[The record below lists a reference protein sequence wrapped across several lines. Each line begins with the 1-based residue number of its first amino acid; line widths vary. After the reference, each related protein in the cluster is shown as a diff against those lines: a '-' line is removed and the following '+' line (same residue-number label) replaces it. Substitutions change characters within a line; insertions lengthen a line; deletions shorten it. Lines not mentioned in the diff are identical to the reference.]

1 MHMEKYMHKVLIV
14 EDDVSVQELYRSAL
28 CGKVEMLH
36 ATSIEEAETLFA
48 AHSDISAI
56 IMDACVP
63 GSKPTTQPLVT
74 LFRKKFHGPM
84 IAASSEPHF
93 RDLLVRA
100 GCDYRSPKID
110 VPKKLREI
118 LGIT

>member
-1 MHMEKYMHKVLIV
+1 MHMEKYMPKVLVV
-14 EDDVSVQELYRSAL
+14 EDDLSIHELYRRAL
-28 CGKVEMLH
+28 SGKVEMLH
-36 ATSIEEAETLFA
+36 ATTIEEAETLFA

-56 IMDACVP
+56 IMDACVH

-74 LFRKKFHGPM
+74 FFRKTFHGPM
-84 IAASSEPHF
+84 IAASREPHF

-100 GCDYRSPKID
+100 GCDYRSPKTD
-110 VPKKLREI
+110 VPKKLCEI